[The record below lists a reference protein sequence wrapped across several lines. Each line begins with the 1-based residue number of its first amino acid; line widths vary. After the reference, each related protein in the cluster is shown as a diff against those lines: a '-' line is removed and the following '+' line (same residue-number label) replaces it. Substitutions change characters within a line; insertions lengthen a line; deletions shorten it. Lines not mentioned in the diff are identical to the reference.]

1 MRECVGVIKVRWS
14 LYVQKHQNHKRG
26 LLRAQKVIRSMQ
38 LGCLGRCLLNLSDN
52 FQQALL
58 TFDAAKRLKTNKRR
72 ALDRIGASILRSE
85 TYAVNQCAVRGLIN
99 MRRSTN
105 IYINTLRTFFITS
118 EKNMKMTRWSSLKT
132 TLVNWIK
139 NRMNQL
145 AMHIQNAGMHR
156 TRTMMK
162 RWLQR
167 DLSTRVAIW
176 REGCE
181 LFVGAMGRLKIR
193 IYQPLDLKDGNY

>member
-1 MRECVGVIKVRWS
+1 
-14 LYVQKHQNHKRG
+14 
-26 LLRAQKVIRSMQ
+26 
-38 LGCLGRCLLNLSDN
+38 
-52 FQQALL
+52 
-58 TFDAAKRLKTNKRR
+58 
-72 ALDRIGASILRSE
+72 
-85 TYAVNQCAVRGLIN
+85 

-193 IYQPLDLKDGNY
+193 IYHWLESQLGVRFAIWRQRMLLEHSEMKKRLSELDNAKIICTNVMNSLMRGSVRRVVAFWRMNMMHGRYSTDIEGMKAPPCNRTPSIHHILKQIWIVT